1 MGTSTRTCSK
11 YLSARRSICA
21 TPSNFSIP
29 IRSTM
34 STRAKYPDLP
44 LDPARPD
51 VGRRGWRPFGIPSMM
66 AIFQWFDTEEIDE
79 FAQSIA
85 AELVKRAPPAGLDA
99 HDEKTSKRLR
109 NTHHAVFSRAE
120 QFARTHKL
128 NIYKKARLGN
138 QFRWAL
144 KEAGYPKAFVETW
157 TYELITLVALR
168 STAPR
173 DPGR

>member
-1 MGTSTRTCSK
+1 
-11 YLSARRSICA
+11 
-21 TPSNFSIP
+21 
-29 IRSTM
+29 
-34 STRAKYPDLP
+34 
-44 LDPARPD
+44 
-51 VGRRGWRPFGIPSMM
+51 MM

-85 AELVKRAPPAGLDA
+85 AELVKRAPPAGLEA

-120 QFARTHKL
+120 RFARTHRL

-144 KEAGYPKAFVETW
+144 KEAGYPPEFVDSW
-157 TYELITLVALR
+157 TYELVTLITLS
-168 STAPR
+168 STAR
-173 DPGR
+173 KEPGP